1 MCDLGELS
9 CTGKLVRVVL
19 DNRGPL
25 SPTEIADEANITTDE
40 ALTAITE
47 LQSAEFVRP
56 VCGLCESQEEVF
68 TLTEDGEAFDPQDE
82 AGRQS

>member
-25 SPTEIADEANITTDE
+25 SPTEIADEANIATDE
-40 ALTAITE
+40 AITAIE
-47 LQSAEFVRP
+47 QLESADFARP

-68 TLTEDGEAFDPQDE
+68 TLTEEGEAFDPPE
-82 AGRQS
+82 EEGRQS